1 MKTTFSFIACSLFIA
16 NAYANSPIDNAKNQ
30 EIGIKSTE
38 QKPKFKIS
46 ERRILKTKPQPKQE
60 VEKSEEQVS
69 SFSME
74 ELRVGA
80 QRILDKAEVQYYKS
94 LCRYA
99 FMSDRDVIENRCEA
113 KKVNVGK

>member
-46 ERRILKTKPQPKQE
+46 ERRILKTKSHPQAE
-60 VEKSEEQVS
+60 SEEQVS